1 MSQIKISTRGA
12 KRIRKG
18 HLWVYRSDVR
28 DVMDAKAGEI
38 VEVIDDTGNF
48 VGQAFHSD
56 LSEIALRFLTTRE
69 ETIDGEWWRE
79 RLRRCAERRQAIA
92 RETNAYRLVYSEG
105 DLMPS
110 LIVDI
115 YDQVFVIQT
124 LSQGAER
131 LKSTLVDLLMEEFKP
146 EIVVERNDG
155 RVREFEGLELRTGV
169 LYERVPEPRKVAI
182 GTYHFGSRTDEE
194 FINPQSEIR
203 NPKSS
208 GPGATARGAVT
219 SGIEINQH
227 GIRFSVSPLSGQKT
241 GAFLDQRENYLAARS
256 LAHGRALD
264 CFTFNGGF
272 ALHIASAC
280 DGVLGIDISADAI
293 AAAQRNA
300 ELNHARNVE
309 FRAANVFDALRE
321 MESAGENF
329 DTIVLDPPAFA
340 KNRSS
345 VTAAARGYKEINL
358 RALKLLNPG
367 GILVTCTCSYH
378 LSEAMFLDIIAE
390 AALDARRRVQIIE
403 KRGQS
408 GDHPVLL
415 GVPETHYLKCV
426 IARAIS

>member
-1 MSQIKISTRGA
+1 
-12 KRIRKG
+12 
-18 HLWVYRSDVR
+18 
-28 DVMDAKAGEI
+28 
-38 VEVIDDTGNF
+38 
-48 VGQAFHSD
+48 
-56 LSEIALRFLTTRE
+56 
-69 ETIDGEWWRE
+69 
-79 RLRRCAERRQAIA
+79 
-92 RETNAYRLVYSEG
+92 
-105 DLMPS
+105 MPS

-115 YDQVFVIQT
+115 YDQVFVMQT

-131 LKSTLVDLLMEEFKP
+131 LKSTLVDLLVEEFKP
-146 EIVVERNDG
+146 QAVVERNDG

-169 LYERVPEPRKVAI
+169 LYERVTEPRKVAT
-182 GTYHFGSRTDEE
+182 GTYHFGARTDEE

-208 GPGATARGAVT
+208 GPVASAHCSAT
-219 SGIEINQH
+219 SDIQINQD
-227 GIRFSVSPLSGQKT
+227 GIRFFVSTLSGQKT
-241 GAFLDQRENYLAARS
+241 GAFLDQRENYLAACS

-300 ELNHARNVE
+300 ELNDARNVE

-321 MESAGENF
+321 MEAAGEHF

-340 KNRSS
+340 KNRAS

-367 GILVTCTCSYH
+367 GVLVTCTCSYNM
-378 LSEAMFLDIIAE
+378 SEDVFLDLAQQDEIDEYLRLGEAE
-390 AALDARRRVQIIE
+390 YEVLRQKHIE
-403 KRGQS
+403 Q
-408 GDHPVLL
+408 L
-415 GVPETHYLKCV
+415 
-426 IARAIS
+426 RATKPQLYEKLMAHKERLMR

>member
-48 VGQAFHSD
+48 VGQAFYSD

-69 ETIDGEWWRE
+69 ETIDREWWRA
-79 RLRRCAERRQAIA
+79 RLRSCAARRQAIA

-110 LIVDI
+110 LIVDV
-115 YDQVFVIQT
+115 YNQVLVIQT
-124 LSQGAER
+124 LSQGVER
-131 LKSTLVDLLMEEFKP
+131 LKSMLVDLLLEEFEP
-146 EIVVERNDG
+146 RAIVERNDA
-155 RVREFEGLELRTGV
+155 RVREFEGLELRTGM
-169 LYERVPEPRKVAI
+169 LFERVTVPQAVAT
-182 GTYHFGSRTDEE
+182 GTYHFGSGTDEE
-194 FINPQSEIR
+194 FINPHSEIR

-208 GPGATARGAVT
+208 GPVASAHGSVT

-264 CFTFNGGF
+264 RFTFNGGF

-280 DGVLGIDISADAI
+280 DSVLGLDISADAI
-293 AAAQRNA
+293 AAAQSNA
-300 ELNHARNVE
+300 ELNEARNIE
-309 FRAANVFDALRE
+309 FRTVNVFDALRE

-378 LSEAMFLDIIAE
+378 LSEETFLGIIAE
-390 AALDARRRVQIIE
+390 AALDARRRVQIVE
-403 KRGQS
+403 QRGQS
-408 GDHPVLL
+408 SDHPVLL